1 MSLEYHTLQQH
12 SHYAQ
17 LVSHIRRGQFSA
29 VLAHLDSPQHA
40 PLVWSVLRQRD
51 RHNRTLLHHAAEAA
65 AGAAPASSTSE
76 ALALVQALLD
86 APAASSELLDAQD
99 TEGSTALH
107 FAVITGNAS
116 LVRLLLQRMTTAQVN
131 IADYELH
138 TPMHW
143 AVVCGRLLCV
153 QLLLEAGAQLD
164 MPDIYGAHP
173 LHYATQS
180 VSAPLT
186 AAGDMFVFPSGRP
199 GRHAAHQ
206 PQPPPPPPTT
216 SNTTQQR
223 RPGDQLRLLHYL
235 LAIRLHVD
243 VNCTDNEARTPL
255 IWAASSG
262 NALIS
267 TN

>member
-17 LVSHIRRGQFSA
+17 LVSHIRRGQFSS
-29 VLAHLDSPQHA
+29 VLAHLNSPQHA

-65 AGAAPASSTSE
+65 ANSSSE

-86 APAASSELLDAQD
+86 APAASSELLEAQD
-99 TEGSTALH
+99 TDGSTALH
-107 FAVITGNAS
+107 FAVITGNSS
-116 LVRLLLQRMTTAQVN
+116 LVRLLLQRMTIAQVN

-138 TPMHW
+138 TPLHW
-143 AVVCGRLLCV
+143 SVVCGQLLCV
-153 QLLLEAGAQLD
+153 QLLLEAGAQLGT
-164 MPDIYGAHP
+164 PDIYGAHP

-180 VSAPLT
+180 VSASLT
-186 AAGDMFVFPSGRP
+186 AGDMFFFSGRH
-199 GRHAAHQ
+199 GRHAHQ
-206 PQPPPPPPTT
+206 PQPTT
-216 SNTTQQR
+216 TQQQR

-262 NALIS
+262 NALIN